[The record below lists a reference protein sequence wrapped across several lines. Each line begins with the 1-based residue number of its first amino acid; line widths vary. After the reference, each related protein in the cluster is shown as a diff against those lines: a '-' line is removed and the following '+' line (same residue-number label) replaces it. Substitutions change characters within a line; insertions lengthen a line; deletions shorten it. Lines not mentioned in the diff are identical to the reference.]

1 MAEEKNTAEDK
12 NTLVHVE
19 FKRFP
24 ELLKGLDEMVE
35 EDDSDRSKVIRNLV
49 RQEIARR
56 AALKSPPPLPKQPRR
71 KNNQAAQMVAV
82 AG

>member
-1 MAEEKNTAEDK
+1 MEDDK

-19 FKRFP
+19 FKRYP

-56 AALKSPPPLPKQPRR
+56 SALKNPLPKQPNRR
-71 KNNQAAQMVAV
+71 KSDAHAAQARETALAV
-82 AG
+82 